1 MGIAL
6 LERDGVWWEW
16 FIRGMVF
23 GGSGLIRG
31 LAFGGSGFIRG
42 ETTVHVSFYVY
53 SCCMFNG
60 NLCPLC
66 SGNLMFV
73 IHCIL
78 CFLS

>member
-1 MGIAL
+1 MGVAL

-53 SCCMFNG
+53 S
-60 NLCPLC
+60 
-66 SGNLMFV
+66 
-73 IHCIL
+73 
-78 CFLS
+78 